1 MEEIKDE
8 FNLNWLED
16 LKPGEQFSGGK
27 LEINEEENK
36 SGGKE

>member
-1 MEEIKDE
+1 MEESTE
-8 FNLNWLED
+8 LFTLNWLTD
-16 LKPGEQFSGGK
+16 LENGEQFSGGK